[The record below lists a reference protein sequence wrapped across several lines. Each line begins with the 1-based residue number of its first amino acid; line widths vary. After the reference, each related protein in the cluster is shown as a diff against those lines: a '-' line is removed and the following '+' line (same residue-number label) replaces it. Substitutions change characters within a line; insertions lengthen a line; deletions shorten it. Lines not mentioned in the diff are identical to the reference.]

1 MQNDL
6 RAASLAVALLLL
18 SACQSST
25 VHKKQFMLLSARQT
39 GVAFVNRVESEPGFN
54 ILDYLYF
61 WDGGGV
67 ALGDV
72 NRDGLADIFL
82 TANQG
87 INRLYL
93 GRGGLRFEDV
103 TEIAGVGGTA
113 DEWSTGAS
121 MADVN
126 SDGWLDIYVCQVN
139 YRTKSGHNLLYIN
152 AGDGTFREEAAAYG
166 LDFEGLSTQAA
177 FFDYDVDG
185 DLDVYLLNHSVH
197 GPNTFVQ
204 SWRRTID
211 APRAGDRLYRNDNG
225 RFANVTMDAGIYSS
239 ALGYGLGL
247 AVSDVDMDGWP
258 DIYVGNDFHEND
270 YLYLNNGDGTF
281 SQALQRMI
289 GHTSQSTMGVDIA
302 DVNND
307 GKVDI
312 LALDMLPPDLATWR
326 MSGGPDAED
335 VSRIKRR
342 FGYAP
347 QVARNTL
354 QLFRGRDSFG
364 YPLFSEIGA
373 YAGIDATDW
382 SWAGLLADLDGDGL
396 KDIFVTNGIPRR
408 PNDLDYIEYVTRP
421 GTQEIL
427 TVGSPEEQLAVTR
440 RMPVAELPNVVYRNE
455 GDLTFIDTTDDWG
468 LGSPGFSNGAAYGDL
483 DADGDLD
490 LVVNNLN
497 QRAFVYRNEGSGAN
511 HVSVTLEGDSGNTS
525 GIGTKVFLYAGG
537 AVQYLEQ
544 MPVRGFQ
551 SSVSHDLTFGVGK
564 LAVVD
569 SLVAVWPD
577 GRFERLADVAVNA
590 RIQLLQSDA
599 SGLWSYD
606 TLTGSEPPVTDV
618 TSEFALDF
626 MHRENEHF
634 DFGVQPLLPNRMS
647 TRGPALA
654 TADVNGDGLDDFF
667 VGGAHLQPG
676 MLFVQSVSGFESVS
690 EGPFF
695 ADRNAEDV
703 DAAFFDADGDGDA
716 DLYVASGGGQLKEY
730 DVDLRDRLYFNDGRG
745 VMRHVD
751 EALPG
756 GFVDA
761 CCVAPADFDRDG
773 DVDLFV
779 GTRSVPGSWG
789 VSPAS
794 RILANDGAG
803 RFTDVT
809 SETAP
814 ALGDIGMITAAV
826 WADVTGN
833 GTDDLVLAGEW
844 MPITVLQYGGESFEP
859 MEVGPSGLWN
869 ALVTA
874 DFDGDGDIDLAA
886 GNLGRNTVLEEGV
899 PELLIG
905 DLDGDGTADPIV
917 ADRRAD
923 GLFAWARRD
932 ELLTRFPALAVIV
945 PTYASYAAL
954 SVASLF
960 GDGSLDGI
968 QRRPAEALSSQYF
981 ENIGGGQ
988 FVGSDLPAAVQ
999 WSPVMALLSADVNGD
1014 GHLDLLSAGN
1024 FFGAST
1030 VQGRYDADYGTVLFN
1045 DGEGS
1050 FTPMSMLGVR
1060 GEARG
1065 MELLRL
1071 FGGRHAVII
1080 ALNDDAPL
1088 FYSIG
1093 AD

>member
-6 RAASLAVALLLL
+6 GVAWLTVVVSLL
-18 SACQSST
+18 SACQLSGE
-25 VHKKQFMLLSARQT
+25 HGEQFTLLSARQT
-39 GVAFVNRVESEPGFN
+39 GIDFVNRVESEPGFN
-54 ILDYLYF
+54 ILDYLYY

-72 NRDGLADIFL
+72 NRDGLPDIFL

-103 TEIAGVGGTA
+103 TKTAGVGGSP
-113 DEWSTGAS
+113 DEWSTGAT

-126 SDGWLDIYVCQVN
+126 GDGWLDIYVCQVN
-139 YRTKSGHNLLYIN
+139 YRTKSGHNLLYVN
-152 AGDGTFREEAAAYG
+152 GGDGTFREEAAAYG

-177 FFDYDVDG
+177 FFDYDLDG
-185 DLDVYLLNHSVH
+185 DLDAYLLNHSVH

-211 APRAGDRLYRNDNG
+211 APRAGDRLYRNDTG
-225 RFANVTMDAGIYSS
+225 RFVNVTLDAGIYSS

-247 AVSDVDMDGWP
+247 AISDVNMDGWP

-281 SQALQRMI
+281 SQVLQRMI

-335 VSRIKRR
+335 VARIKRQ

-354 QLFRGRDSFG
+354 QIFRGRDSDGF
-364 YPLFSEIGA
+364 PLFSEIGA

-396 KDIFVTNGIPRR
+396 KDIFVTNGIPGR
-408 PNDLDYIEYVTRP
+408 PNDQDYIEYVNRP

-427 TVGSPEEQLAVTR
+427 TVGSFEEQLAVTR
-440 RMPVAELPNVVYRNE
+440 RMPVAELPNVAYRNT
-455 GDLTFIDTTDDWG
+455 GDLTFIDVTDDWG
-468 LGSPGFSNGAAYGDL
+468 LGSAGFSNGAAYGDL

-497 QRAFVYRNEGSGAN
+497 QTAFVYRNEGNRSN
-511 HVSVTLEGDSGNTS
+511 HISLTIEGEGGNTS
-525 GIGTKVFLYAGG
+525 GIGTKVFLYSGG
-537 AVQYLEQ
+537 VEQYLEH

-551 SSVSHDLTFGVGK
+551 SSMSHELIFGIGK
-564 LAVVD
+564 QAVVD
-569 SLVAVWPD
+569 SLVVVWPD
-577 GRFERLADVAVNA
+577 GRFERLTDVVVNA
-590 RIQLLQSDA
+590 RIQLRQRDA
-599 SGLWSYD
+599 SGTWSYD
-606 TLTGSEPPVTDV
+606 VRTGNESPVVDV
-618 TSEFALDF
+618 TSEFALEF
-626 MHRENEHF
+626 VHRENEYF

-654 TADVNGDGLDDFF
+654 AADVNGDGLDDFF
-667 VGGAHLQPG
+667 VGGAHVQPG
-676 MLFVQSVSGFESVS
+676 KLFVQLNSGFESVS
-690 EGPFF
+690 EAPFF
-695 ADRNAEDV
+695 ADRNPEDV
-703 DAAFFDADGDGDA
+703 DAAFFDADSDGDA
-716 DLYVASGGGQLKEY
+716 DLYVASGGGQLKEN
-730 DVDLRDRLYFNDGRG
+730 DIDLRDRLYFNDGNGR
-745 VMRHVD
+745 MRRVD
-751 EALPG
+751 GALPD

-779 GTRSVPGSWG
+779 GTRSVPGLWG

-794 RILANDGAG
+794 RLLENDGTG

-809 SETAP
+809 AEIAP
-814 ALGDIGMITAAV
+814 ALLDIGMITDAV

-833 GTDDLVLAGEW
+833 GSDDLVLAGEW
-844 MPITVLQYGGESFEP
+844 MPITVLQFSGDGFTP
-859 MEVGPSGLWN
+859 LEVGPSGLWN

-874 DFDGDGDIDLAA
+874 DFDGDGDMDLAA
-886 GNLGRNTVLEEGV
+886 GNLGRNTVLEEGL

-905 DLDGDGTADPIV
+905 DLDGDGIADPIA

-932 ELLTRFPALAVIV
+932 ELLTRFPAFAVIV
-945 PTYASYAAL
+945 PTYEAYASL
-954 SVASLF
+954 SVEGLF
-960 GDGSLDGI
+960 GDGSLDHI
-968 QRRPAEALSSQYF
+968 QRRPAETLASQYF

-988 FVGSDLPAAVQ
+988 FVGRDLPPTVQ

-1030 VQGRYDADYGTVLFN
+1030 VQGRYDADHGLVLIN

-1050 FTPMSMLGVR
+1050 FTPMSMLGIR

-1065 MELLRL
+1065 MERLRL
-1071 FGGRHAVII
+1071 FGGRHAVVI
-1080 ALNDDAPL
+1080 ALNDDALL
-1088 FYSIG
+1088 FFRIG